1 MLLVLAFGLLLLV
14 AVLLSD
20 LAARSI
26 LSTSVLFL
34 VAGFVLGDGV
44 AGLLHFQAGHPVE
57 LFLELALFVVLYS
70 DGMRIGF
77 RELSAGWKLS
87 ARALILGMPLTFLF
101 MSVLIKFFMGLGW
114 EYCLLAAAALSPTDP
129 VLVSAIVGRREIPQ
143 ELRHLLNVESG
154 FNDGLALPVVLYLLA
169 QLSSMASAP
178 SEILLPLGGGVVLGA
193 TIPWA
198 AIQLER
204 LRVFSVHAEYRS
216 LYAIAVAL
224 IVLGASALLGANIFL
239 AGFSAG
245 ISTGSSSSRL
255 RDDFAAF
262 GELFTELAKLSGL
275 LVFGALLTP
284 NLLFGNHY
292 QIYLLALLILLLARP
307 VALALSLLGTTLD
320 WPEILT
326 AGWFGPKGFASA
338 VLGLMILQAR
348 LEDGAMVVRL
358 LAVVIVASIV
368 LHSST
373 DVLVARWFGRSEVR
387 ASHR

>member
-34 VAGFVLGDGV
+34 VAGFILGDVV

-101 MSVLIKFFMGLGW
+101 MSVLIKFFMGLSW

-245 ISTGSSSSRL
+245 ISPGSSS
-255 RDDFAAF
+255 
-262 GELFTELAKLSGL
+262 
-275 LVFGALLTP
+275 
-284 NLLFGNHY
+284 
-292 QIYLLALLILLLARP
+292 
-307 VALALSLLGTTLD
+307 
-320 WPEILT
+320 
-326 AGWFGPKGFASA
+326 
-338 VLGLMILQAR
+338 
-348 LEDGAMVVRL
+348 
-358 LAVVIVASIV
+358 
-368 LHSST
+368 
-373 DVLVARWFGRSEVR
+373 
-387 ASHR
+387 